1 MKDLRFLVGM
11 LVMMMT
17 ITFSACSDDE
27 NPAPI
32 PDPDPS
38 ENSYHFDIWIA
49 VDKHGGMGRD
59 VKTLVR
65 SVSSLEADQPIID
78 FVGEGTEVNSKLTLE
93 NIIKGAYYYQV
104 PVSGDRFGKYT
115 LSDNQINIIQEQ
127 KFKNNG
133 NTYSPRKYTHAWIPD
148 NKLIIMAANGDG
160 TEIIYTLLDA
170 SSMEI
175 LKEGTLDIQ
184 VPTGSASF
192 TTSGIL
198 TYREKDNKLIYFYYG
213 KAKKGALNSTAS
225 KVFTAVIN
233 ASTMAVESSMQTT
246 KIDEMVGSAYGELL
260 QKCVAFDESGN
271 LYLAS
276 LSNDADKVERSHLLK
291 IKAGE
296 KDFDPD
302 YDGFKTDGKLL
313 SIEYLGNN
321 KVLAYAREDELGTSI
336 DSYSHYYAIIDLTN
350 KSYTRLSYNGTD
362 LPYSSGRF
370 SQRTAIAGG
379 KAYIGVNPKDSN
391 PCIYIYDIATGTV
404 TKGRE
409 IAEGYYF
416 EQIRVL
422 EDEQ

>member
-1 MKDLRFLVGM
+1 
-11 LVMMMT
+11 
-17 ITFSACSDDE
+17 
-27 NPAPI
+27 
-32 PDPDPS
+32 
-38 ENSYHFDIWIA
+38 
-49 VDKHGGMGRD
+49 MG
-59 VKTLVR
+59 
-65 SVSSLEADQPIID
+65 
-78 FVGEGTEVNSKLTLE
+78 N
-93 NIIKGAYYYQV
+93 
-104 PVSGDRFGKYT
+104 
-115 LSDNQINIIQEQ
+115 
-127 KFKNNG
+127 
-133 NTYSPRKYTHAWIPD
+133 
-148 NKLIIMAANGDG
+148 
-160 TEIIYTLLDA
+160 
-170 SSMEI
+170 
-175 LKEGTLDIQ
+175 
-184 VPTGSASF
+184 
-192 TTSGIL
+192 
-198 TYREKDNKLIYFYYG
+198 
-213 KAKKGALNSTAS
+213 
-225 KVFTAVIN
+225 
-233 ASTMAVESSMQTT
+233 
-246 KIDEMVGSAYGELL
+246 
-260 QKCVAFDESGN
+260 CVAFDESGN

>member
-1 MKDLRFLVGM
+1 MKDLKFLFGM
-11 LVMMMT
+11 LAMIMT

-27 NPAPI
+27 NPIPT

-49 VDKHGGMGRD
+49 IDKHGGMGRD

-127 KFKNNG
+127 KFNDNG
-133 NTYSPRKYTHAWIPD
+133 NTYSPRKYTHAWMPD

-160 TEIIYTLLDA
+160 TKVIYTQLNA
-170 SSMEI
+170 SNMEI

-184 VPTGSASF
+184 VPEGSSSF

-198 TYREKDNKLIYFYYG
+198 AYREKDNKLIYFYYG
-213 KAKKGALNSTAS
+213 KAKKGTLNSTAS

-233 ASTMAVESSMQTT
+233 PSTMAVESNIQTT
-246 KIDEMVGSAYGELL
+246 IIDEMVGSAYGELL

-276 LSNDADKVERSHLLK
+276 LSNDADGVERSHLLK
-291 IKAGE
+291 IRTGE
-296 KDFDPD
+296 KDFDPN
-302 YDGFKTDGKLL
+302 YDGFSTDGKLL

-321 KVLAYAREDELGTSI
+321 KVLAYAREDQLGTSI
-336 DSYSHYYAIIDLTN
+336 DSFSHYYAIIDLTN
-350 KSYTRLSYNGTD
+350 KSHTRLSYNGTD
-362 LPYSSGRF
+362 LPYSGGRF

-379 KAYIGVNPKDSN
+379 KAYIGVNPKGDN

-422 EDEQ
+422 EDEK

>member
-1 MKDLRFLVGM
+1 MKDLKFLLGM
-11 LVMMMT
+11 LVMIMT

-27 NPAPI
+27 NPTPT
-32 PDPDPS
+32 PDPDPL
-38 ENSYHFDIWIA
+38 EDSYHFDIWIA
-49 VDKHGGMGRD
+49 IDKHGGMGRD

-127 KFKNNG
+127 KFKDNG
-133 NTYSPRKYTHAWIPD
+133 NTYSPRKYTYAWMPD

-160 TEIIYTLLDA
+160 TKVIYTQLNA
-170 SSMEI
+170 SNMEI

-184 VPTGSASF
+184 VPEGSASF

-225 KVFTAVIN
+225 KVFTTVIN
-233 ASTMAVESSMQTT
+233 ASTMAVESNIQTT
-246 KIDEMVGSAYGELL
+246 LIDEMVGSAYGELL
-260 QKCVAFDESGN
+260 QKCVAFDENGN

-276 LSNDADKVERSHLLK
+276 LSNDADGVERSHLLK

-296 KDFDPD
+296 NDFDPN
-302 YDGFKTDGKLL
+302 YDGFSTDGKLL

-321 KVLAYAREDELGTSI
+321 KVLAYAREDKLGTSI

-350 KSYTRLSYNGTD
+350 KSYKRISYNGTD
-362 LPYSSGRF
+362 LPYSGGRF

-422 EDEQ
+422 EDEK